1 MITEHAKILDSRIP
15 RGVTETTGN
24 ARRVISSD
32 RELKIRVL
40 GFGRGFLVGLAI
52 LVRVGLLEAVVHV
65 C

>member
-1 MITEHAKILDSRIP
+1 MITEHAKILDSIIP
-15 RGVTETTGN
+15 RGVTKTTGN

-52 LVRVGLLEAVVHV
+52 LVRVGLPEAVVRV